1 VGLTPDGSSGR
12 PFDLPPR
19 TDLTALD
26 AIAEEAQSSLRD
38 RRPVSIRIRLGVGFA
53 IWIGLSIALTVASLF
68 LIDRVRDKLFV
79 LEATSSYTFEVQQAR
94 RFEKNFFLY
103 CADLDQ
109 ALAHVDRAEEILN
122 EKRDSIV
129 DVVGSA
135 RFDTISDHLSQ
146 YRLLLGELSG
156 HEPCVAVEM
165 PPALAEI
172 EAGLREHGSAMVS
185 NAHEVMARERSQVN
199 SMLTFSQRV
208 PLALLVLLALSIG
221 FLVLFIRRQ
230 MLAPLDRMV
239 NVARRVAEGDLTM
252 VKGMRRYRDEF
263 SELAMAMNHMMY
275 QLHVRQDMLVNA
287 HKLKAVGTLTAGVA
301 HELNNPINN
310 IMLTAELLRED
321 YADYS
326 DADRLDMVQDLVG
339 ESERA
344 QRIVRNL
351 LDFARESGS
360 EAEALDVAE
369 IVDDTLQ
376 LATNQ
381 FKLANV
387 KVNVDGRPDLPS
399 VYGDAQQLEQVFLNI
414 VLNAI
419 DAMPDGGRLDI
430 SIGLTGDR
438 EYLEVDFEDTGT
450 GIPPHKMND
459 IFDPFFTSKKRG
471 KGTGLGLALSLDIL
485 KRHGGDIQVR
495 SEVGR
500 GTTFTVVLPV
510 AKVPADLSNPIE

>member
-1 VGLTPDGSSGR
+1 MS
-12 PFDLPPR
+12 FDLPPR

-38 RRPVSIRIRLGVGFA
+38 RRPVSIRVRLGVGFVV
-53 IWIGLSIALTVASLF
+53 WIALSVGLTVASLF
-68 LIDRVRDKLFV
+68 LIDRVRDKLYV
-79 LEATSSYTFEVQQAR
+79 LEATSSYAFELQQAR
-94 RFEKNFFLY
+94 RYEKNFFLY
-103 CADLDQ
+103 CADLDE
-109 ALAHVDRAEEILN
+109 ALAHVDRAEEILE
-122 EKRDSIV
+122 EKRGGIIA
-129 DVVGSA
+129 VVGGA
-135 RFDTISDHLSQ
+135 RFDTIFDHLSQ
-146 YRLLLGELSG
+146 YRILLRELSEYEPCMSGEL
-156 HEPCVAVEM
+156 PQ
-165 PPALAEI
+165 ALVEI

-185 NAHEVMARERSQVN
+185 NAHDVMARERSQVN

-208 PLALLVLLALSIG
+208 PLALLVLLTLSIG
-221 FLVLFIRRQ
+221 VLVLFIRRQ

-239 NVARRVAEGDLTM
+239 DVARRVADGDLTM
-252 VKGMRRYRDEF
+252 VKGLRRYRDEF

-275 QLHVRQDMLVNA
+275 QLLVRQDMLVNA
-287 HKLKAVGTLTAGVA
+287 HKLKAIGTLTAGVA

-326 DADRLDMVQDLVG
+326 DEERLDMIQDLVG

-344 QRIVRNL
+344 QKIVRNL

-360 EAEALDVAE
+360 EAEAVDVAE

-376 LATNQ
+376 LSANQ

-387 KVNVDGRPDLPS
+387 KVHVDSRPDLPS

-430 SIGLTGDR
+430 SINLTDDR
-438 EYLEVDFEDTGT
+438 EYLEVGFEDTGI
-450 GIPPHKMND
+450 GIPTHKLTD

-485 KRHGGDIQVR
+485 KRHGGDIRVR

-510 AKVPADLSNPIE
+510 AKVPADLSSMVE

>member
-1 VGLTPDGSSGR
+1 MTSTGAGR
-12 PFDLPPR
+12 QSFDLPPR

-26 AIAEEAQSSLRD
+26 ALAEEAQSSLRD
-38 RRPVSIRIRLGVGFA
+38 RRPVSIRVRLGVGFA
-53 IWIGLSIALTVASLF
+53 VWISLSVGLTVASLF
-68 LIDRVRDKLFV
+68 IIDRVRDKLYV
-79 LEATSSYTFEVQQAR
+79 MEATSSYAFEVQQAR
-94 RFEKNFFLY
+94 RYEKNFFLY

-109 ALAHVDRAEEILN
+109 ALAHVDRAEEILD
-122 EKRDSIV
+122 EKRASIV
-129 DVVGSA
+129 AVVGSA
-135 RFDTISDHLSQ
+135 RFDTISGHLSQ
-146 YRLLLGELSG
+146 YRLLLGDLG
-156 HEPCVAVEM
+156 DHQPCVSVEM
-165 PPALAEI
+165 SPALAEI

-239 NVARRVAEGDLTM
+239 DVARRVAEGDLTM
-252 VKGMRRYRDEF
+252 VKGLRRYRDEF

-275 QLHVRQDMLVNA
+275 QLLLRQDMLVNA

-321 YADYS
+321 YEEYS
-326 DADRLDMVQDLVG
+326 DADRLDMIEDLVG

-360 EAEALDVAE
+360 EAEALDVAD
-369 IVDDTLQ
+369 IVDETLQ
-376 LATNQ
+376 LSANQ

-387 KVNVDGRPDLPS
+387 KVRVESRQDLPS

-414 VLNAI
+414 VLNAL

-430 SIGLTGDR
+430 SIDLTDDR
-438 EYLEVDFEDTGT
+438 EYLEVAFEDTGT
-450 GIPPHKMND
+450 GIPPHKLTD

-471 KGTGLGLALSLDIL
+471 KGTGLGLALSLDIV
-485 KRHGGDIQVR
+485 KRHGGDIRVR
-495 SEVGR
+495 SEMGH

-510 AKVPADLSNPIE
+510 PKVPADLSTMIE